1 MLGDV
6 QIALLAAAQ
15 PAIMAWIGVTTHGS
29 GLLRTKAQGKTLTG
43 VVDPWINNEKF
54 FNYARAG
61 KFGCFF
67 APLSRVFQM
76 QFIKKL
82 GLALG
87 LTVALSSGALAQQ
100 QQFVNVLTG
109 GQSGVYYPLGV
120 ALSQIY
126 AKAIPNVRSTAQVTK
141 ASAENLNLLQ
151 AGRGELGFSLGD
163 AVSDAWKGDAE
174 AGFKT
179 RLDKLRGLS
188 ATYNNYI
195 QIVANAE
202 SGIKTLADLKGK
214 RISVGAAKSGTE
226 LNARAI
232 LKAAG
237 LSYAD
242 LGKVEYLPF
251 GESVELMKNRQ
262 LDATLQSAGLGV
274 ASIRDLATAIKIVVV
289 AVPADVVARV
299 GDAAY
304 QPSVIPANTYAGQS
318 TDIATAAIPN
328 FLVTHAGVSDDVAYQ
343 MAKSLYDNLDTLYA
357 AHNAAKTIKRENAI
371 KGMPIPLHPGAER
384 YYREIGLVK

>member
-1 MLGDV
+1 MKLW
-6 QIALLAAAQ
+6 Q
-15 PAIMAWIGVTTHGS
+15 
-29 GLLRTKAQGKTLTG
+29 
-43 VVDPWINNEKF
+43 
-54 FNYARAG
+54 
-61 KFGCFF
+61 KFG
-67 APLSRVFQM
+67 LSLG
-76 QFIKKL
+76 L
-82 GLALG
+82 GLAL
-87 LTVALSSGALAQQ
+87 VAGAVQAQQ
-100 QQFVNVLTG
+100 AQFINILTG

-126 AKAIPNVRSTAQVTK
+126 AKAIPNARATAQVTK

-151 AGRGELGFSLGD
+151 AGRGELAFALGD

-179 RLDKLRGLS
+179 KLDKLRGLS

-195 QIVANAE
+195 QIVASAD

-214 RISVGAAKSGTE
+214 RVSVGAAKSGTE

-274 ASIRDLATAIKIVVV
+274 ASIRDLATAVKIVVV
-289 AVPADVVARV
+289 PVPADVVAKV

-304 QPSVIPANTYAGQS
+304 QAAVIPANTYTGQ
-318 TDIATAAIPN
+318 TADVPTAAIPN
-328 FLVTHAGVSDDVAYQ
+328 FLVTHAGVSDELAYQ
-343 MAKSLYDNLDTLYA
+343 MTKAMYENLDTLYA
-357 AHNAAKTIKRENAI
+357 AHNAAKAIKRENAV
-371 KGMPIPLHPGAER
+371 KGMPIPLHPGAEK
-384 YYREIGLVK
+384 YYREVGVLK